1 MKASKN
7 NQVRAIVLA
16 VSVSGLGFVGASADA
31 QIIVRRAAPIVVVEQ
46 PAPVMVVQQPQ
57 MAVVAAMP
65 ADGYAANP
73 LDVVLVQ
80 AAPAPADVV
89 FIGGSTYV
97 WVRDDYGH
105 RVRRFYGA
113 GDLRH
118 EVFARHEML
127 NNMRRENGGRLPEP
141 GMHRDAM
148 GHWGGGPAAREGQ
161 AHGNERA
168 DAHAMGHAEV
178 HANAA
183 PGAAP
188 HPGAAPAPAAQQ
200 HAAAAAPAP
209 AKKKEK

>member
-1 MKASKN
+1 MKASNN
-7 NQVRAIVLA
+7 NQVRAIILA
-16 VSVSGLGFVGASADA
+16 MSVMGLGLVGASADA

-46 PAPVMVVQQPQ
+46 PAPVVVVQQPQ
-57 MAVVAAMP
+57 MAVVAAVP
-65 ADGYAANP
+65 ADGYLANP

-80 AAPAPADVV
+80 TAPAPADVV
-89 FIGGSTYV
+89 FVGGSTYV

-113 GDLRH
+113 GDMRH

-148 GHWGGGPAAREGQ
+148 GHWGAGPAAHEAQ
-161 AHGNERA
+161 THAIERA
-168 DAHAMGHAEV
+168 DGHAMDHEEAR
-178 HANAA
+178 ANAA
-183 PGAAP
+183 PGTAP
-188 HPGAAPAPAAQQ
+188 HPGAAPAAQQ
-200 HAAAAAPAP
+200 HPAAAAAAP